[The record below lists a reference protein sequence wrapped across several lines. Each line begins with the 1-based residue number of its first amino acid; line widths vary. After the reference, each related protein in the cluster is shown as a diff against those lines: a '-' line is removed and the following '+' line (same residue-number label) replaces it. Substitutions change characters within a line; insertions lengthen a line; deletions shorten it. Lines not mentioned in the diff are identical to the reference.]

1 MLMIFTFTGTH
12 RKPYYVYLDNTWI
25 QMPDYKNM
33 AATVTNLTATQD
45 GFTLRRCA
53 LTLALKTLAPFK
65 AENYF
70 SRLFQT

>member
-1 MLMIFTFTGTH
+1 MRMISTFTGTH
-12 RKPYYVYLDNTWI
+12 KKHYYVYPDNTWI
-25 QMPDYKNM
+25 QMPDFKNM
-33 AATVTNLTATQD
+33 VATETNLSGTQD

-70 SRLFQT
+70 SQLFKT